1 MIARQRLTNADLTP
15 AIIKAATQLRSEGLC
30 GSALGTER
38 EVTIDGVRYV
48 AVVEEHYHEP
58 GGKLR
63 PWGKHHGISMF
74 RVIDSKPPVQ
84 Q

>member
-1 MIARQRLTNADLTP
+1 MIARQRLTNRDLNA
-15 AIIKAATQLRSEGLC
+15 AIIKAASDLRSTGFC
-30 GSALGTER
+30 ACALGTER

-58 GGKLR
+58 GGKLH

-74 RVIDSKPPVQ
+74 RVIDSGRPVTP
-84 Q
+84 